1 MKFDDKRYGGFYTQE
16 QIKDVVAYAKKL
28 HIDVIPE
35 IEMPGHALAALAS
48 YPNLGCTDGP
58 FKVGKTWGV
67 MDDIFCPKEET
78 FKFFRRCN

>member
-58 FKVGKTWGV
+58 LKLVKPGG
-67 MDDIFCPKEET
+67 
-78 FKFFRRCN
+78 NG